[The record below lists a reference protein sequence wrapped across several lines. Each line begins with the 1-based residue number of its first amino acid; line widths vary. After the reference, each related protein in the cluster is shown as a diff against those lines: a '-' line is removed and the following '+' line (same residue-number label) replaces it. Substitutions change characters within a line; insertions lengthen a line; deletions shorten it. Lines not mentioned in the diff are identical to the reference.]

1 MADQPKKETKT
12 TGVLSERIKVV
23 AMELFKAKSVDIN
36 MRRRTTAKKIEDSFT
51 EAALYVEMEEAYDSG
66 QPIKKPL
73 EQVIAPTVKVVE
85 WNHQQNGPQNDE
97 YGKPVIVEKPA
108 DVYSYAPGKPADY
121 PTNAAYIKGRLQ
133 LGMPIRKDLK
143 EPAERYLRELKASEI
158 EAKLVLV

>member
-1 MADQPKKETKT
+1 MADQPTKNQKS
-12 TGVLSERIKVV
+12 TGVLSERTKFV
-23 AMELFKAKSVDIN
+23 AMELFKAKSVDVN
-36 MRRRTTAKKIEDSFT
+36 LRRRTTAKKIEDSFT

-66 QPIKKPL
+66 QPIKKPT
-73 EQVIAPTVKVVE
+73 EQVIAPTVKVIE

-121 PTNAAYIKGRLQ
+121 PTNTAYIKGRLQ

-143 EPAERYLRELKASEI
+143 EPAERYLRELQDSKI